1 MRQQNQPIDNFAMY
15 EVTVN
20 FYMFGSFMK
29 GRILGKLDGKLI
41 ITKGANR
48 ERNGELKIINN
59 IFQPL

>member
-1 MRQQNQPIDNFAMY
+1 
-15 EVTVN
+15 
-20 FYMFGSFMK
+20 MFGSFMK